1 MKLVECVPNIS
12 EGRDGQAIAAIVEAA
27 ASVSGVAIL
36 HVDTN
41 ADANRTVITMAG
53 EGEAVCNA
61 ALEMTLMAAKKI
73 DMRKH
78 KGVHP
83 RIGAVDVCP
92 FVPLSGATIDYCVE
106 LSKKFAQQAA
116 TQLSIP
122 VFLYENS
129 ATNESRRSLSEIR
142 KGEYEGL
149 KQKLRSP
156 HWQPDFG
163 PSVFN
168 PTFGALVTGARPFLV
183 AFNVNVKNLSIESAK
198 RIAARIRTS
207 GRWVNSSVGE
217 SQHIP
222 GLLPACK
229 AIGWS
234 YPQQQVVQV
243 STNITDYTQNGM
255 HDIYEACRK
264 FAVEFGGDVAGSE
277 MIGLVPREALLQ
289 AGRFYAPEKTSD
301 ADLIAAAIEH
311 LGLNS
316 LAPFDVQGR
325 VIEEQLGRLY

>member
-12 EGRDGQAIAAIVEAA
+12 EGRDARVIAAIVEAA

-41 ADANRTVITMAG
+41 FDAHRTVITMAG
-53 EGEAVCNA
+53 EGEAVCQA
-61 ALEMTLMAAKKI
+61 ALEMTLMAAQKI

-92 FVPLSGATIDYCVE
+92 FVPLSGSTSEYCIE
-106 LSKKFAQQAA
+106 LSRKFAARVAA
-116 TQLSIP
+116 TLSVP
-122 VFLYENS
+122 VYLYENS
-129 ATNESRRSLSEIR
+129 ATQDARRSLSEIR

-149 KQKLRSP
+149 KQKLLNP

-163 PSVFN
+163 PSTFN
-168 PTFGALVTGARPFLV
+168 PSFGALVTGARPFLV
-183 AFNVNVKNLSIESAK
+183 AFNVNVKNLSIDAAK

-207 GRWVNSSVGE
+207 GRWVNSSIGE
-217 SQHIP
+217 SQHIA

-234 YPQQQVVQV
+234 YPQQGVVQV
-243 STNITDYTQNGM
+243 STNITDYKQNGM
-255 HDIYEACRK
+255 HDVYEACRK
-264 FAVEFGGDVAGSE
+264 FAIEFGGDVFGSE
-277 MIGLVPREALLQ
+277 LIGLVPRGALVQ
-289 AGRFYAPEKTSD
+289 AGKFYAPEIEQEEELVTM
-301 ADLIAAAIEH
+301 AIQS
-311 LGLNS
+311 LGLDS
-316 LAPFDVQGR
+316 LGKFEVKDR
-325 VIEEQLGRLY
+325 VIEEQLERLF